1 MLKKS
6 YYTEECYEDTKSF
19 LERATRE
26 EKRVKKSYK
35 RYLKLK
41 YNPTQYKLQ
50 KGDDAWYKTA
60 KRESRNFFG
69 RMVRKN
75 EK

>member
-6 YYTEECYEDTKSF
+6 YYTEECYEDAKSF
-19 LERATRE
+19 LEKKKKE

-50 KGDDAWYKTA
+50 KGDDAWYKLA
-60 KRESRNFFG
+60 KQESRKNFG
-69 RMVRKN
+69 RVVRRN
-75 EK
+75 A

>member
-6 YYTEECYEDTKSF
+6 YYTEECYEDAKSF
-19 LERATRE
+19 LERATKE

-50 KGDDAWYKTA
+50 KGDDAWY
-60 KRESRNFFG
+60 
-69 RMVRKN
+69 
-75 EK
+75 